1 MTVDITPEPAPDERA
16 ALEALV
22 AEPGD
27 GSVEPPVSNWRRAAL
42 DEAVGAEDPYGFAPG
57 L

>member
-1 MTVDITPEPAPDERA
+1 MNVEITPEPAPDERA

-22 AEPGD
+22 AERGG
-27 GSVEPPVSNWRRAAL
+27 GSVEPPLSNWRRAAL
-42 DEAVGAEDPYGFAPG
+42 DEAVGAEDPYGFAPT